1 MSKHCSRAGKDL
13 ARREAMKQA
22 TEVYSRTF
30 DATFFGLPPGVRA
43 QIEAKIGELGRRL
56 ENYPHHRL
64 QGRPEF
70 RLRVG
75 DYRVIYEFDL
85 ARNEIYLIAVGNRR

>member
-1 MSKHCSRAGKDL
+1 MS
-13 ARREAMKQA
+13 QA
-22 TEVYSRTF
+22 TEIYSHEF
-30 DATFFGLPPGVRA
+30 DSIFSRLSPIMRQRV
-43 QIEAKIGELGRRL
+43 QDKIRLLGSRL
-56 ENYPHHRL
+56 DNFPHQRL

-85 ARNEIYLIAVGNRR
+85 ESNELFS

>member
-1 MSKHCSRAGKDL
+1 MNR
-13 ARREAMKQA
+13 A
-22 TEVYSRTF
+22 TEICSQEFDTIFFRLPRSTQLRIQEKIDWVGMHLDTF
-30 DATFFGLPPGVRA
+30 SH
-43 QIEAKIGELGRRL
+43 E
-56 ENYPHHRL
+56 RL

-85 ARNEIYLIAVGNRR
+85 RTNQIFLTTLGHRRDVYR